1 MEAYTAICLTC
12 TYNYKLG
19 VSNELAIMNA
29 IEEIKAK
36 LQKYPDVKYEAG
48 ANHIRVF
55 PISANGFQV
64 ELTAASNDYTVHFN
78 GWHERFT
85 NAEEAINCVAFGL
98 STDCRLK
105 E

>member
-1 MEAYTAICLTC
+1 
-12 TYNYKLG
+12 
-19 VSNELAIMNA
+19 MNA